1 MAPDSWNDQK
11 INWEWHRQKVKK
23 KKWQCT
29 DHSTLMLMLI
39 GSSYAGTIVEGK
51 WKWLVLKI
59 V

>member
-11 INWEWHRQKVKK
+11 INWEWQTESQEKN
-23 KKWQCT
+23 WQCT